1 MNGSDA
7 APFIMSPTVRA
18 GDTVP
23 TITFAIPFYRGSD
36 YLARAVASVVN
47 QTRDDWRLVVVDD
60 GGPDGEPAAEIVE
73 ALRDPRARYV
83 RAEQNVGLAG
93 NWNRGLD
100 LASTPFVTL
109 LHADDELLPGYAAAV
124 LGGHVRHLSAA
135 GVFCEVDVIDAAG
148 RPTISPPD
156 LFKRML
162 APRRATDRELVGDRG
177 LARLM
182 VGNTIFCPTVCWR
195 TATIGA
201 RRFDPA
207 WRFVVDLDFV
217 TDLLLDGACLVG
229 IPEVAYRYRRHG
241 ESQTALLTE
250 TSERFDEEVAFHRA
264 VAARAAAHGWTRSA
278 RLARL
283 RPSVRLHDGLR
294 SVESVARRAGR
305 VVRPRRDGEDLRNG

>member
-1 MNGSDA
+1 MPHLNDGVAGVPSDA
-7 APFIMSPTVRA
+7 MALV
-18 GDTVP
+18 
-23 TITFAIPFYRGSD
+23 ITFAVPFYRGVD

-47 QTRDDWRLVVVDD
+47 QTRDDWELVVVDD
-60 GGPDGEPAAEIVE
+60 GGPDGAPAAAIVE
-73 ALRDPRARYV
+73 GLGDPRARYV
-83 RAEQNVGLAG
+83 RAEHNVGLAG

-100 LASTPFVTL
+100 LARTPFVTL

-124 LGGHVRHLSAA
+124 LGGHLRHPSAA
-135 GVFCEVDVIDAAG
+135 GVFCEVDVIDATG
-148 RPTISPPD
+148 RPTFSPPD

-162 APRRATDRELVGDRG
+162 APRRATDREVVGDRG

-217 TDLLLDGACLVG
+217 ADLLLDGARLVG
-229 IPEVAYRYRRHG
+229 IPDVAYRYRRHG
-241 ESQTALLTE
+241 ESQTAKLTE

-278 RLARL
+278 RMASL
-283 RPSVRLHDGLR
+283 RPAVRLHHGLR

-305 VVRPRRDGEDLRNG
+305 VARPSRREEGRRNG